1 MRESVQES
9 ARYQSRDIPVGK
21 PGFALARK
29 SSFALLGAF
38 AIAAWAN
45 HWPLLFST
53 AAALMWRLPLRPLA
67 PQAKQA
73 TQAPPTL
80 ALPDKPATIR
90 LDSPFLVACWL
101 LSTWALWQHRLL
113 PLAVCVGALTLA
125 LLDALEHARQR
136 ETAARIGRSVA

>member
-1 MRESVQES
+1 MRESVRES
-9 ARYQSRDIPVGK
+9 ARYQSRDILVGK
-21 PGFALARK
+21 PGFALARG

-45 HWPLLFST
+45 HWPLLFMT

-67 PQAKQA
+67 PRA
-73 TQAPPTL
+73 L
-80 ALPDKPATIR
+80 ALPEEPATIR
-90 LDSPFLVACWL
+90 PDSPFLVACWL

-125 LLDALEHARQR
+125 LLDALERARQR
-136 ETAARIGRSVA
+136 ESAARIGRSVA